1 MQDVNFSHIEN
12 HLGPAAD
19 RFFGAGF
26 KRVEYGTRHLSL
38 SDHAV
43 VSSVSLSYPAGWSKK
58 IGSGELVPHLS
69 TIDALAIAVNLCQD
83 VLLEKSANVDGFWIK
98 RISIKAGKKPE
109 EDLRD
114 IKAQMQEGKTRVDEQ
129 GNTLFIFNGHVGGM
143 SLQVE
148 IIKPANHDAGLEHEH
163 SCSSYYAAGF
173 RKRKQLIDD
182 IVFDSPL
189 KAISKLVVV
198 DEEPNML
205 RAGIEADYPD
215 AVTPIDAFVSHLQIA
230 QVLLYKLDGLKRGES
245 NTLWMR
251 ATHITAQD
259 PAKRSATARVL
270 MTELKDANIIS
281 VKGENWRVADIV
293 GQLCGLTV
301 SCSVAHLLPR

>member
-1 MQDVNFSHIEN
+1 MQDVSFSRIEN

-38 SDHAV
+38 SDNGV
-43 VSSVSLSYPAGWSKK
+43 VSSVSLNYPSGWSKK

-69 TIDALAIAVNLCQD
+69 TIDALAIAINLCQD
-83 VLLEKSANVDGFWIK
+83 VLLKKINNIDLLWVKEV
-98 RISIKAGKKPE
+98 SIKAGKKPE

-114 IKAQMQEGKTRVDEQ
+114 IKAHMNEQSTHVDSE
-129 GNTLFIFNGHVGGM
+129 GNTHFLFGGLVGPM
-143 SLQVE
+143 VLNLEV
-148 IIKPANHDAGLEHEH
+148 IMPANRDSGHDGEASGNT
-163 SCSSYYAAGF
+163 YYSLGY
-173 RKRKQLIDD
+173 RKRTQLIDD

-198 DEEPNML
+198 DDDPDL
-205 RAGIEADYPD
+205 PRSGIEASYPHV
-215 AVTPIDAFVSHLQIA
+215 VTPIDAFVSHLQIA
-230 QVLLYKLDGLKRGES
+230 QVLLYKLDDLERGES

-251 ATHITAQD
+251 ATHISAED
-259 PAKRSATARVL
+259 PAKCRATARVL
-270 MTELKDANIIS
+270 MTELRGANIVS
-281 VKGENWRVADIV
+281 VKDQNWRVAEIV
-293 GQLCGLTV
+293 GHSSGMTV

>member
-26 KRVEYGTRHLSL
+26 KRVKYGTRHLSL
-38 SDHAV
+38 TDTSVD
-43 VSSVSLSYPAGWSKK
+43 SSISLSYPAGWSKK

-69 TIDALAIAVNLCQD
+69 TIDALAIAINLCQD
-83 VLLEKSANVDGFWIK
+83 VLLEKFANVDCCWVR

-109 EDLRD
+109 EDLRE
-114 IKAQMQEGKTRVDEQ
+114 IQAHMHEELPQVDTQ
-129 GNTLFIFNGHVGGM
+129 GDTCLAFSGHVGAM
-143 SLQVE
+143 ALQLEIVRPAAADGRANQDGSGNNYYVE
-148 IIKPANHDAGLEHEH
+148 
-163 SCSSYYAAGF
+163 GF
-173 RKRKQLIDD
+173 RKRTQLIDD

-198 DEEPNML
+198 DEEPGSA
-205 RAGIEADYPD
+205 RGGIEASYPQV
-215 AVTPIDAFVSHLQIA
+215 VTPIDAFVSHLQIA
-230 QVLLYKLDGLKRGES
+230 QVLLYKLDNLQRGQS

-251 ATHITAQD
+251 TTTITAQD
-259 PAKRSATARVL
+259 PARRSAQARVL
-270 MTELKDANIIS
+270 MTELKDANIVT
-281 VKGENWRVADIV
+281 VKGEDWRVAEIV
-293 GQLCGLTV
+293 GHLSGMTL

>member
-1 MQDVNFSHIEN
+1 MQDVTFSHIEN

-19 RFFGAGF
+19 RFFGGGF

-38 SDHAV
+38 SERAV
-43 VSSVSLSYPAGWSKK
+43 VSSVSLSYPTGWSKK

-69 TIDALAIAVNLCQD
+69 TIDAFAIAINLCQD
-83 VLLEKSANVDGFWIK
+83 VLLEKFGNIDCFWVK

-114 IKAQMQEGKTRVDEQ
+114 IKAQMQEEATSVDEQ
-129 GNTLFIFNGHVGGM
+129 GDVHFVFTGHVGAM
-143 SLQVE
+143 ALQLEV
-148 IIKPANHDAGLEHEH
+148 IKPVAHDARLDRESQGH
-163 SCSSYYAAGF
+163 SYYAMGF
-173 RKRKQLIDD
+173 RKRTQLIDD

-198 DEEPNML
+198 DEEPDL
-205 RAGIEADYPD
+205 IRGGIEANYPHV
-215 AVTPIDAFVSHLQIA
+215 VTPIDAFVSHLQIA

-251 ATHITAQD
+251 TTHITAED

-270 MTELKDANIIS
+270 MTELKDANVVS
-281 VKGENWRVADIV
+281 VKGEDWRVAEIV
-293 GQLCGLTV
+293 GHLNGMTV